1 MCVHARLLAEESF
14 SRAPRGE
21 DSFSL
26 AGKVGARLAK
36 PERSDQKGVQKKNKT
51 KQNKKRQH
59 VRTSREGIRKSATAV
74 RLAEDARRR
83 PQVGPSRV
91 SSRTLLP
98 AGVLHPERVVTDVTP
113 AVVVVDRP
121 L

>member
-36 PERSDQKGVQKKNKT
+36 PERSDQKGVQKKTKQSKT
-51 KQNKKRQH
+51 KNVNTCEHPAKGSVNPRPRC
-59 VRTSREGIRKSATAV
+59 VSRRMRAAV
-74 RLAEDARRR
+74 LK
-83 PQVGPSRV
+83 
-91 SSRTLLP
+91 
-98 AGVLHPERVVTDVTP
+98 
-113 AVVVVDRP
+113 
-121 L
+121 